1 MVMKL
6 LGYGVVFPVWVCLF
20 KRKLNVNEAFYL
32 MGLFFISL
40 PVTKFVVLLSQSP
53 GLSPLPK
60 RDIYLYVAYRCKSE
74 GPSAFQALYIFYT
87 SFC

>member
-1 MVMKL
+1 MMVMKL

-32 MGLFFISL
+32 MGLFSMGLSL

-60 RDIYLYVAYRCKSE
+60 
-74 GPSAFQALYIFYT
+74 
-87 SFC
+87 